1 MPLTRH
7 HSLLKALARPPFCQ
21 FAPGHTLSTNSSLLF
36 SPNVAFPGAE
46 TCKTAPR
53 GRLKAPSRCGNR
65 QFRTSLRGGL
75 SFLSFRPEPPSL
87 SFRPEPVHC
96 HFDRSPFIVISTGA
110 RFLSFRP
117 ERVFC
122 HFDRSHLHC
131 HFDRSPKGGVEKS
144 LKCRNRQNR
153 TSLYGG

>member
-1 MPLTRH
+1 MISCKHKQKNRICKRH
-7 HSLLKALARPPFCQ
+7 Q
-21 FAPGHTLSTNSSLLF
+21 GNLF
-36 SPNVAFPGAE
+36 SLP
-46 TCKTAPR
+46 
-53 GRLKAPSRCGNR
+53 
-65 QFRTSLRGGL
+65 LRGSRWQASVPELAAGPL
-75 SFLSFRPEPPSL
+75 LQCCHFDRSAFFVISTGALFLSFRPEPPSL
-87 SFRPEPVHC
+87 SFRPERVFC

-122 HFDRSHLHC
+122 HFDRS
-131 HFDRSPKGGVEKS
+131 PKGGVEKS